1 LNARGGTAAI
11 IAKIER
17 RAALDR
23 IDEIIDSVDGI
34 MVARGDLGVEIPI
47 EKIPEVQKTLIAKAN
62 RAGKLVITA
71 TQMLKSMVDNPRPTR
86 AEVTDVANAVLDG
99 SDAVMLS
106 EETAVGH
113 FPLDAVKM
121 MARIAEEAES
131 DFPYATWGA
140 RFDDGAPEKTE
151 AAVAH
156 SACRIASEVA
166 AAAII
171 VVTQSGL
178 TARLVA
184 RYRPPQPIV
193 AITPSEHTYRRLA
206 MVWGSHAMQAERVHH
221 LRDAERVAIDLAR
234 KAGLVRSEDRVV
246 ITAGH
251 PIELSGT
258 TNLVK
263 VAVA

>member
-1 LNARGGTAAI
+1 
-11 IAKIER
+11 
-17 RAALDR
+17 
-23 IDEIIDSVDGI
+23 
-34 MVARGDLGVEIPI
+34 
-47 EKIPEVQKTLIAKAN
+47 
-62 RAGKLVITA
+62 
-71 TQMLKSMVDNPRPTR
+71 
-86 AEVTDVANAVLDG
+86 VLDG

-106 EETAVGH
+106 EETAVGR
-113 FPLDAVKM
+113 FPVDAVRM
-121 MARIAEEAES
+121 MGRIAAEAES
-131 DFPYATWGA
+131 DFPYSTWAA
-140 RFDDGAPEKTE
+140 RFDRGASEKTE
-151 AAVAH
+151 EAVAH

-193 AITPSEHTYRRLA
+193 AITPSEHTYRQLA
-206 MVWGSHAMQAERVHH
+206 MVWGTDAMRTERLHH
-221 LRDAERVAIDLAR
+221 LRDAERVAIGLAR
-234 KAGLVRSEDRVV
+234 RAGLVRSGDRVV

-258 TNLVK
+258 TNIVK